1 MSRRAAS
8 VPARTPAVLRRAAL
22 PVAVLDA
29 LRFPRTARGV
39 DEAVRL
45 RADIARRG
53 RDLADALHAMV
64 GRLPAGSPLRPRIV
78 GLRRALHAGRRPA
91 GREWTPEVAG
101 HLPAALAE
109 AVSRWSVDLVA
120 VGAAEEAVDGLLAAE
135 HEQRRA
141 VLVKA
146 ATDPSF
152 RVALGGTS
160 PTLAAELEKWIG
172 QPHRIPRA
180 RTTLS
185 VARYLARASA
195 KTSPLSAFLTSGP
208 VEWVP
213 YGPALAVRPG
223 AGRGA
228 FELSYAHLREE
239 IAHLVVGHPAV
250 RDEAPLTLNP
260 TAHVADEHVLYL
272 PSAGSEALC
281 AVPARPS
288 VRGLFSLLGPEPH
301 GLPRRELRNRLAG
314 GDARLHEQVDTF
326 LDHLFRNGLVVRALP
341 VARIEDVPAAP
352 ADWLADRLAGR
363 AAGEHAGATDEHA
376 GAALAADLTAL
387 TEALSVRPSAD
398 DPVAYGDH
406 RAGLVAR
413 VHGLTAHVGADD
425 RRRAV
430 FTSVAGLH
438 VRDTVVSA
446 EPLGTCS
453 VAAWQPVLD
462 DLDALRRW
470 LAPWSPLL
478 PVRLALTEILG
489 DRVAARGAVPVLEV
503 YREFQAALGA
513 DGEAGGELRR
523 WLAPTMPSW
532 RGESPFAS
540 VRRLGGVLRSAAGAL
555 APFPLASGEPG
566 VARTQVDVEPRVLRE
581 AAAAYPAWVPPL
593 RSIGVLLQPT
603 GEDAGGPR
611 AVVNSVRT
619 GFGSL
624 RARIDHLAGVPG
636 AGLIADEGSGP
647 IYAGLRNR
655 FGMSINDHRPR
666 LPYEIVDVPYLPPGP
681 GAPRRLAVGDLVV
694 RHEEETGLLALWSV
708 AHRRFVRVV
717 HTGMGASAYLPMF
730 AQLLTTLSG
739 ELPSH
744 LPVPP
749 VAGVR
754 TVDTGDGRRDW
765 PRLVAGRLTLRRSRI
780 HLAAARVPVPQAHE
794 SDGRFLLRLAEWRRA
809 EQLPRRVFFRVSRDD
824 SGVEP
829 LPPVG
834 PAGAY
839 WAGNKWHKPIYL
851 DFDSWFLVQGLVAAV
866 RRPGTTGISFDEALP
881 DPLAPGTGPEHHVS
895 ELVLDV
901 AGAD

>member
-1 MSRRAAS
+1 MSRRAA
-8 VPARTPAVLRRAAL
+8 PARTSAVLRRAAL
-22 PVAVLDA
+22 PVAVLDV
-29 LRFPRTARGV
+29 LRFPRTAQGV

-45 RADIARRG
+45 RADVARRG
-53 RDLADALHAMV
+53 RDLADALHAVV
-64 GRLPAGSPLRPRIV
+64 GQLPAGSALRPRIV

-101 HLPAALAE
+101 HLPEALAE
-109 AVSRWSVDLVA
+109 AVSRWSADLAA
-120 VGAAEEAVDGLLAAE
+120 VGAAEEAVDALLGAE

-141 VLVKA
+141 ALAQA

-160 PTLAAELEKWIG
+160 PTLAAELEKWLG
-172 QPHRIPRA
+172 RPHRIPRA

-185 VARYLARASA
+185 IARYLARAAA

-213 YGPALAVRPG
+213 RGPALAIRPR
-223 AGRGA
+223 AGRAA
-228 FELSYAHLREE
+228 FELAYAHLREE
-239 IAHLVVGHPAV
+239 IADLVVDHPAV
-250 RDEAPLTLNP
+250 RDAAPLTLNP
-260 TAHVADEHVLYL
+260 TAHLAEEHALYL
-272 PSAGSEALC
+272 PFAGAEALC

-288 VRGLFSLLGPEPH
+288 VRRLFALLGPQPH
-301 GLPRRELRNRLAG
+301 GLPRGELRDRLAE
-314 GDARLHEQVDTF
+314 GDPRLHDQVDAF

-352 ADWLADRLAGR
+352 ADWLAAST
-363 AAGEHAGATDEHA
+363 AGAHSRA

-387 TEALSVRPSAD
+387 ADALAVRPTVEDPTAYAD
-398 DPVAYGDH
+398 Y

-413 VHGLTAHVGADD
+413 VHGLTAHVAGDD

-430 FTSVAGLH
+430 FTAVAGIH

-453 VAAWQPVLD
+453 VAAWQPVLG

-478 PVRLALTEILG
+478 PVRLALTEIFG

-503 YREFQAALGA
+503 YRDFQAVLGA

-523 WLAPTMPSW
+523 WLAPTLPSW

-540 VRRLGGVLRSAAGAL
+540 VRRLGDVLRLAAGAI

-566 VARTQVDVEPRVLRE
+566 VAASPVHVEPQALRE
-581 AAAAYPAWVPPL
+581 AAAAYPSWVPPL
-593 RSIGVLLQPT
+593 RSIGVMVQVT
-603 GEDAGGPR
+603 DAGEAR

-619 GFGSL
+619 GFGST
-624 RARIDHLAGVPG
+624 RARVDHLAGVPG
-636 AGLIADEGSGP
+636 AGLIADDGSGP

-666 LPYEIVDVPYLPPGP
+666 LPFEIVDVPYLPAGP
-681 GAPRRLAVGDLVV
+681 GEPRRLAVADLVV
-694 RHEEETGLLALWSV
+694 RHDEETGLLALWSL

-717 HTGMGASAYLPMF
+717 HTGTGASAYLPMF
-730 AQLLTTLSG
+730 AQLLMTLPG

-780 HLAAARVPVPQAHE
+780 HLAATRVPVPRPHE
-794 SDGRFLLRLAEWRRA
+794 SDGRFLLRLAEWRRT
-809 EQLPRRVFFRVSRDD
+809 EQLPRRVFFRVSHGN
-824 SGVEP
+824 SGVDP
-829 LPPVG
+829 RPPVG
-834 PAGAY
+834 PTGAY

-881 DPLAPGTGPEHHVS
+881 DPMAPGTGADHHVS

-901 AGAD
+901 GD